1 MNEVAAIKEG
11 KGCVTSISG
20 ATVRVDLPDLK
31 IGDRVFVGDN
41 RLTGEVVRIDGAI
54 ATVQVFEEN
63 RGLGIGEPV
72 VSAEEPLLAHL
83 GPGLLGSVFD
93 GLQRPLARLRDESGD
108 FISSGLNPFPLDQQ
122 REWAFQ
128 TQRQAGD
135 TLHLGDSLG
144 HVREGHIEHHF
155 FSPRA
160 GVLSQLRDAPLQLEQ
175 PLASFD
181 DEEKVF
187 PRQSWP
193 VRKARP
199 YRRKQAPCAPLV
211 TGQRCLDFLFP
222 LLKGGVAIVPGGF
235 GTGKT
240 ILEQTVAKFADVD
253 VVVYVGC
260 GERGNEM
267 AGLLDE
273 FAQLEDPRSGRPLME
288 RTIIVANT
296 SNMPVAARE
305 SSIFTAVTMAEY
317 YRDMGLDVLFLADS
331 LSRWAEALREISA
344 ALEEMPGEDG
354 YPTYLGSRLSGFIE
368 RAGVVETMSGA
379 SGSLSMLLAV
389 SPPGADFAE
398 PVTQACLRVAGAL
411 YLLDTRLAHRRHF
424 PAINWTQ
431 SYSLYGEVAANHFT
445 ERHSQWVELQQ
456 GCRDILQREGAL
468 REIAEVVGMEGL
480 QDADRLLLLTAER
493 IRQQFLCQNSF
504 TADAFAAPEQTLAL
518 ISSLLAE
525 HQRLAAAVQQGELL
539 DELLKETADAPR

>member
-1 MNEVAAIKEG
+1 MNG
-11 KGCVTSISG
+11 TVTSISG
-20 ATVRVDLPDLK
+20 ATVCVDLADLK
-31 IGDRVFVGDN
+31 IGDRVFVGTS
-41 RLTGEVVRIDGAI
+41 RLTGEVVRLDDKI

-72 VSAEEPLLAHL
+72 TTAGDPLTVAL
-83 GPGLLGSVFD
+83 GPGLLGGIFD
-93 GLQRPLARLRDESGD
+93 GLQRPLPLLRESSGD
-108 FISSGLNPFPLDQQ
+108 FVSSGQNPFPLD
-122 REWAFQ
+122 RKRPWTITATSKPGDHLHSGEAF
-128 TQRQAGD
+128 AK
-135 TLHLGDSLG
+135 
-144 HVREGHIEHHF
+144 VREGHIEHLLLM
-155 FSPRA
+155 PQD
-160 GVLSQLRDAPLQLEQ
+160 GTLQQLEEGKQTLENPFATLADKQ
-175 PLASFD
+175 PLYGW
-181 DEEKVF
+181 
-187 PRQSWP
+187 QSWP

-199 YRRKQAPCAPLV
+199 YQCKLPPTKPLV

-222 LLKGGVAIVPGGF
+222 LLKGGVAMVPGGF

-240 ILEQTVAKFADVD
+240 VLEQTIAKFADVD

-273 FAQLEDPRSGRPLME
+273 FGELEDPRTKRPLKE

-331 LSRWAEALREISA
+331 LSRWAEALREISS

-368 RAGVVETMSGA
+368 RAGVVKTLSGGQ
-379 SGSLSMLLAV
+379 GSLSMILAV

-398 PVTQACLRVAGAL
+398 PVTQACLRVSGAL
-411 YLLDTRLAHRRHF
+411 YMLDTQLAHRRHF

-431 SYSLYGEVAANHFT
+431 SFSLYSDTAMAHFVEEHGEWAK
-445 ERHSQWVELQQ
+445 LQAR
-456 GCRDILQREGAL
+456 CRDILQREEAL
-468 REIAEVVGMEGL
+468 REVAEVVGMEGL
-480 QDADRLLLLTAER
+480 QDGDRLLMRTAEK
-493 IRQQFLCQNSF
+493 IRLDFLCQNSF
-504 TADAFAAPEQTLAL
+504 TEDAFAAPKSTIESITMLV
-518 ISSLLAE
+518 AE
-525 HQRLAAAVQQGELL
+525 HDQLSTALDDGALL
-539 DELLKETADAPR
+539 DDLLKEAANAPR

>member
-1 MNEVAAIKEG
+1 MNG
-11 KGCVTSISG
+11 KVTSISG
-20 ATVRVDLPDLK
+20 ATVCVDLPDLK
-31 IGDRVFVGDN
+31 VGDRVLVGSN
-41 RLTGEVVRIDGAI
+41 RLTGEVVRLDGRI

-63 RGLGIGEPV
+63 RGLGIGEEV
-72 VSAEEPLLAHL
+72 ATAGGPLTVHL
-83 GPGLLGSVFD
+83 GPGLLGGVFD
-93 GLQRPLARLRDESGD
+93 GLQRPLPQLLRNSGD
-108 FISSGLNPFPLDQQ
+108 FITSGQNPFPLD
-122 REWAFQ
+122 RSRAWEFSSDRRPGEALHAGEAFG
-128 TQRQAGD
+128 T
-135 TLHLGDSLG
+135 
-144 HVREGHIEHHF
+144 VREGHIDHLLL
-155 FSPRA
+155 SPRD
-160 GVLSQLRDAPLQLEQ
+160 GTLVRLHTGTLFLEN
-175 PLASFD
+175 PAATFA
-181 DEEKVF
+181 EAEPVHGWH
-187 PRQSWP
+187 SWP
-193 VRKARP
+193 VRDARP
-199 YRRKQAPCAPLV
+199 YRRKLPPTTPLI

-240 ILEQTVAKFADVD
+240 VLEQTIAKFADVD

-273 FAQLEDPRSGRPLME
+273 FGELEDPRSGRPLME

-368 RAGVVETMSGA
+368 RAGVVEALSGGE
-379 SGSLSMLLAV
+379 GSLSMILAV

-411 YLLDTRLAHRRHF
+411 YLLDTQLAHRRHF

-431 SYSLYGEVAANHFT
+431 SFSLYSDTAMAHFT
-445 ERHSQWVELQQ
+445 EQHAEWAKLQAR
-456 GCRDILQREGAL
+456 CRDLLQREDAL
-468 REIAEVVGMEGL
+468 REVAEVVGMEGL
-480 QDADRLLLLTAER
+480 QDGDRLLMRTAEK
-493 IRQQFLCQNSF
+493 IRLDFLCQNSF
-504 TADAFAAPEQTLAL
+504 TEDAFATPQDTIAHITAL
-518 ISSLLAE
+518 VAG
-525 HQRLAAAVQQGELL
+525 HDRLAAALKGGALL
-539 DELLKETADAPR
+539 DDLLKEGADAPR

>member
-1 MNEVAAIKEG
+1 MNG
-11 KGCVTSISG
+11 KVTSISG
-20 ATVRVDLPDLK
+20 ATVCVDLADLK
-31 IGDRVFVGDN
+31 VGDRVFVGSS
-41 RLTGEVVRIDGAI
+41 RLTGEVVRIDATI
-54 ATVQVFEEN
+54 STVQVFEEN

-72 VSAEEPLLAHL
+72 ISAKGPLTVRL
-83 GPGLLGSVFD
+83 GPGLLGGVFD
-93 GLQRPLARLRDESGD
+93 GLQRPLPLLQQSSGD
-108 FISSGLNPFPLDQQ
+108 FISSGQDPFPLDCK
-122 REWAFQ
+122 RRWAFSSE
-128 TQRQAGD
+128 RKVGD
-135 TLHLGDSLG
+135 RLRSGEAFG
-144 HVREGHIEHHF
+144 KVREGHIDH
-155 FSPRA
+155 
-160 GVLSQLRDAPLQLEQ
+160 LLLTSQEGILTQLHSGELQLEQ
-175 PLASFD
+175 PAAHLE
-181 DEEKVF
+181 DE
-187 PRQSWP
+187 QLLHGWHSWP

-199 YRRKQAPCAPLV
+199 YQSKLPPTTPLV

-240 ILEQTVAKFADVD
+240 VLEQTIAKHADVD
-253 VVVYVGC
+253 IVVYVGC

-273 FAQLEDPRSGRPLME
+273 FSELEDPRSNRPLME

-368 RAGVVETMSGA
+368 RAGVVETLAGGQ
-379 SGSLSMLLAV
+379 GSLSMILAV

-411 YLLDTRLAHRRHF
+411 YMLDTNLAHRRHF

-431 SYSLYGEVAANHFT
+431 SFSLYSDTAMAHFT
-445 ERHSQWVELQQ
+445 EQHSTWAALQAR
-456 GCRDILQREGAL
+456 CRDILQREDAL
-468 REIAEVVGMEGL
+468 REVAEVVGMEGL
-480 QDADRLLLLTAER
+480 QDNDRLLMCTAEK
-493 IRQQFLCQNSF
+493 IRLDFLCQNSF
-504 TADAFAAPEQTLAL
+504 SDDAYTTPQNTVAQITTLV
-518 ISSLLAE
+518 SE
-525 HQRLAAAVQQGELL
+525 HDRIAAALNDGALL
-539 DELLKETADAPR
+539 VDLLKEAADAPL

>member
-1 MNEVAAIKEG
+1 MNG
-11 KGCVTSISG
+11 KVTSISG
-20 ATVRVDLPDLK
+20 ATVCVDLPDLK
-31 IGDRVFVGDN
+31 IGERVFVGSN
-41 RLTGEVVRIDGAI
+41 SLTGEVVRLDGNI

-72 VSAEEPLLAHL
+72 TSAKGPLTVCL
-83 GPGLLGSVFD
+83 GPGLLGGIFD
-93 GLQRPLARLRDESGD
+93 GLQRPLPLLQENSGD
-108 FISSGLNPFPLDQQ
+108 FITSGQSPFPLDCS
-122 REWAFQ
+122 RSWDFSSE
-128 TQRQAGD
+128 RKAGD
-135 TLHLGDSLG
+135 ELRLGETFG
-144 HVREGHIEHHF
+144 KVREGHIDHLLL
-155 FSPRA
+155 SPKAGRLGQLNN
-160 GVLSQLRDAPLQLEQ
+160 GVLQLDSPAAILDDNEPLHGWHN
-175 PLASFD
+175 
-181 DEEKVF
+181 
-187 PRQSWP
+187 WP
-193 VRKARP
+193 VRNARP
-199 YRRKQAPCAPLV
+199 FRQKLPPTTPLV

-240 ILEQTVAKFADVD
+240 ILEQTIAKFADVD

-273 FAQLEDPRSGRPLME
+273 FGELEDPRSKRPLME

-368 RAGVVETMSGA
+368 RAGVVETLSGGK
-379 SGSLSMLLAV
+379 GSLSMILAV

-411 YLLDTRLAHRRHF
+411 YMLDTQLAHRRHF

-431 SYSLYGEVAANHFT
+431 SFSLYSDTAMAHFS
-445 ERHSQWVELQQ
+445 EQHSEWAKHQAR
-456 GCRDILQREGAL
+456 CRDILQREESL
-468 REIAEVVGMEGL
+468 REVAEVVGMEGL
-480 QDADRLLLLTAER
+480 QDGDRLLMLTAEK
-493 IRQQFLCQNSF
+493 IRLDFLCQNSF
-504 TADAFAAPEQTLAL
+504 TEDAYAAPQSTIGHIA
-518 ISSLLAE
+518 SLVAE
-525 HQRLAAAVQQGELL
+525 HDRLAAALNDGALL
-539 DELLKETADAPR
+539 DDLLKEAADASL

>member
-1 MNEVAAIKEG
+1 MNG
-11 KGCVTSISG
+11 KVTSISG
-20 ATVRVDLPDLK
+20 ATVCVDLPDLK
-31 IGDRVFVGDN
+31 IGDRVFVGAS
-41 RLTGEVVRIDGAI
+41 RLTGEVVRLEGAI
-54 ATVQVFEEN
+54 ATVQVFEDN

-72 VSAEEPLLAHL
+72 ETAQGPLTVRL
-83 GPGLLGSVFD
+83 GPGLLGGVFD
-93 GLQRPLARLRDESGD
+93 GLQRPLDRLQETSGD
-108 FISSGLNPFPLDQQ
+108 FICSGQDLFPLDCS
-122 REWAFQ
+122 REWDFTPACTPGAVLETGAAF
-128 TQRQAGD
+128 GK
-135 TLHLGDSLG
+135 
-144 HVREGHIEHHF
+144 VREGHIDHLL
-155 FSPRA
+155 
-160 GVLSQLRDAPLQLEQ
+160 LSAQSGTLAQLHTGPLQLEQ
-175 PLASFD
+175 PAAHFEDGRALLGWH
-181 DEEKVF
+181 
-187 PRQSWP
+187 SWP

-199 YRRKQAPCAPLV
+199 IRRKLPPSKPLV

-222 LLKGGVAIVPGGF
+222 MLKGGVSIVPGGF

-240 ILEQTVAKFADVD
+240 VLEQTIAKFADVD

-273 FAQLEDPRSGRPLME
+273 FYELQDPRRDRPLME

-368 RAGVVETMSGA
+368 RAGAIETVNGA
-379 SGSLSMLLAV
+379 RGSLSMILAV

-411 YLLDTRLAHRRHF
+411 YLLDTQLAHRRHF
-424 PAINWTQ
+424 PAINWTH
-431 SYSLYGEVAANHFT
+431 SYSLYSDTALVHFT
-445 ERHSQWVELQQ
+445 EQHAEWSAMQSR
-456 GCRDILQREGAL
+456 CRDILQREEAL
-468 REIAEVVGMEGL
+468 REVAEVVGMEGL
-480 QDADRLLLLTAER
+480 QDSDRLLMRTAEK
-493 IRQQFLCQNSF
+493 IRLEFLCQNSF
-504 TADAFAAPEQTLAL
+504 TDDAYATPQNTLAQ
-518 ISSLLAE
+518 IAALLAE
-525 HQRLAAAVQQGELL
+525 HERLNQGLQEGRLL
-539 DELLKETADAPR
+539 DDLLREDGDATG

>member
-1 MNEVAAIKEG
+1 MNG
-11 KGCVTSISG
+11 QVTSISG
-20 ATVRVDLPDLK
+20 ATVCVNLADLK
-31 IGDRVFVGDN
+31 IGDRVLVGVN
-41 RLTGEVVRIDGAI
+41 RLTGEVVRLDGEI

-72 VSAEEPLLAHL
+72 ASAEGPLTVKL
-83 GPGLLGSVFD
+83 GPGLLGGVFD
-93 GLQRPLARLRDESGD
+93 GLQRPLPLLQELSGD
-108 FISSGLNPFPLDQQ
+108 FIASGQNPFPLDCKRQWDFCSERKAGQ
-122 REWAFQ
+122 ALLQGEAF
-128 TQRQAGD
+128 GV
-135 TLHLGDSLG
+135 
-144 HVREGHIEHHF
+144 VREGHIDHLLLAAQ
-155 FSPRA
+155 S
-160 GVLSQLRDAPLQLEQ
+160 GVVAQTHSGPLLLEQ
-175 PLASFD
+175 PALTLAD
-181 DEEKVF
+181 GQ
-187 PRQSWP
+187 PLHGWHSWP
-193 VRKARP
+193 VRTARP
-199 YRRKQAPCAPLV
+199 YRRKLPPSTPLV

-222 LLKGGVAIVPGGF
+222 MLKGGVAIVPGGF

-240 ILEQTVAKFADVD
+240 VLEQTIAKFADVD

-273 FAQLEDPRSGRPLME
+273 FGQLEDPRSGRPLME

-317 YRDMGLDVLFLADS
+317 YRDMNLDVLFLADS

-368 RAGVVETMSGA
+368 RAGVVETISGGQ
-379 SGSLSMLLAV
+379 GSLSMILAV

-411 YLLDTRLAHRRHF
+411 YLLDTQLAHRRHF

-431 SYSLYGEVAANHFT
+431 SFSLYSDTAMAHFT
-445 ERHSQWVELQQ
+445 EQHGDWAKLQAR
-456 GCRDILQREGAL
+456 CRDILQREDAL
-468 REIAEVVGMEGL
+468 REVAEVVGMEGL
-480 QDADRLLLLTAER
+480 QDGDRLLMRTAEKVR
-493 IRQQFLCQNSF
+493 LEFLCQNSF
-504 TADAFAAPEQTLAL
+504 TEDAYTTPQSTLQQISALIADHDRMDAALGQGALLDDLLREAADA
-518 ISSLLAE
+518 SL
-525 HQRLAAAVQQGELL
+525 
-539 DELLKETADAPR
+539 

>member
-1 MNEVAAIKEG
+1 MSG
-11 KGCVTSISG
+11 KVTSISG
-20 ATVRVDLPDLK
+20 ATVCVDLPDLK
-31 IGDRVFVGDN
+31 IGDRVFVGEN
-41 RLTGEVVRIDGAI
+41 RLTGEVVRLDSNI

-63 RGLGIGEPV
+63 RGLGVGEEV
-72 VSAEEPLLAHL
+72 TTASGPLTVQL
-83 GPGLLGSVFD
+83 GPGLLGGIFD
-93 GLQRPLARLRDESGD
+93 GLQRPLPLLQKNSGD
-108 FISSGLNPFPLDQQ
+108 FISSGQNPFPLD
-122 REWAFQ
+122 RKRSWAFSSDCKPGDALLAG
-128 TQRQAGD
+128 QAFG
-135 TLHLGDSLG
+135 T
-144 HVREGHIEHHF
+144 VREGHIDHLLL
-155 FSPRA
+155 SPREGTLA
-160 GVLSQLRDAPLQLEQ
+160 QLSVGELQLENPAATFADQQ
-175 PLASFD
+175 PLHGWH
-181 DEEKVF
+181 
-187 PRQSWP
+187 SWP
-193 VRKARP
+193 VRNARP
-199 YRRKQAPCAPLV
+199 YRSKLPPTTPLI

-240 ILEQTVAKFADVD
+240 VLEQTIAKFADVD

-273 FAQLEDPRSGRPLME
+273 FAGLEDPRSGRPLME

-368 RAGVVETMSGA
+368 RSGVVETLSAGT
-379 SGSLSMLLAV
+379 GSLSMILAV

-411 YLLDTRLAHRRHF
+411 YMLDTQLAHRRHF

-431 SYSLYGEVAANHFT
+431 SYSLYSDTAMAHFT
-445 ERHSQWVELQQ
+445 EEHGEWAKLQAR
-456 GCRDILQREGAL
+456 CRDILQREDAL
-468 REIAEVVGMEGL
+468 REVAEVVGMEGL
-480 QDADRLLLLTAER
+480 QDNDRLLMRTAEK
-493 IRQQFLCQNSF
+493 IRLDFLCQNSF
-504 TADAFAAPEQTLAL
+504 TDDAFATPQDTIEHIKAL
-518 ISSLLAE
+518 VAE
-525 HQRLAAAVQQGELL
+525 HDLLTKALQDGALL
-539 DELLKETADAPR
+539 DDLLKETADAPL

>member
-1 MNEVAAIKEG
+1 MNG
-11 KGCVTSISG
+11 QVTSISG
-20 ATVRVDLPDLK
+20 ATVCVDLADLK
-31 IGDRVFVGDN
+31 IGDRVLVGSN
-41 RLTGEVVRIDGAI
+41 RLTGEVVRLDGRI

-63 RGLGIGEPV
+63 RGLGIGEAV
-72 VSAEEPLLAHL
+72 TSAKGPLTVHL
-83 GPGLLGSVFD
+83 GPGLLGGIFD
-93 GLQRPLARLRDESGD
+93 GLQRPLSLLLEGSGD
-108 FISSGLNPFPLDQQ
+108 FIASGQDPFPLDCT
-122 REWAFQ
+122 RTWTFSSE
-128 TQRQAGD
+128 RQAGD
-135 TLHLGDSLG
+135 QIRVGETFGK
-144 HVREGHIEHHF
+144 VKEGHIDHLLL
-155 FSPRA
+155 SPHA
-160 GVLSQLRDAPLQLEQ
+160 GVLEQLYTGKLQLEHPAAMLAGGQ
-175 PLASFD
+175 PLHGWH
-181 DEEKVF
+181 
-187 PRQSWP
+187 SWP

-199 YRRKQAPCAPLV
+199 YRQKLQPAAPLI

-240 ILEQTVAKFADVD
+240 VLEQTIAKFADVD

-273 FAQLEDPRSGRPLME
+273 FGELEDPRSKRPLME
-288 RTIIVANT
+288 RTIVVANT

-368 RAGVVETMSGA
+368 RAGVVKTLSAGQ
-379 SGSLSMLLAV
+379 GSLSMILAV

-411 YLLDTRLAHRRHF
+411 YMLDTQLAHRRHF

-431 SYSLYGEVAANHFT
+431 SFSLYSDTALAHFT
-445 ERHSQWVELQQ
+445 ERHAEWAKLQAH
-456 GCRDILQREGAL
+456 CRDLLQREDAL
-468 REIAEVVGMEGL
+468 REVAEVVGMEGL
-480 QDADRLLLLTAER
+480 QDGDRLLMRTAEK
-493 IRQQFLCQNSF
+493 IRLDFLCQNSF
-504 TADAFAAPEQTLAL
+504 TDDAYTSPESTIEHFAAL
-518 ISSLLAE
+518 IDE
-525 HQRLAAAVQQGELL
+525 HDRLAAALDGGALL
-539 DELLKETADAPR
+539 DDLLKEAADAPR

>member
-1 MNEVAAIKEG
+1 MNG
-11 KGCVTSISG
+11 KVTSISG
-20 ATVRVDLPDLK
+20 ATVCVDLADLK
-31 IGDRVFVGDN
+31 VGDRVFVGTS
-41 RLTGEVVRIDGAI
+41 RLTGEVVRLDGTI

-63 RGLGIGEPV
+63 RGLGVGEPV
-72 VSAEEPLLAHL
+72 VSAQGPLTVRL
-83 GPGLLGSVFD
+83 GPGLLGGVFD
-93 GLQRPLARLRDESGD
+93 GLQRPLPLLQKSSGD
-108 FISSGLNPFPLDQQ
+108 FITSGQDPFPLDCSRSWQFST
-122 REWAFQ
+122 ECKIGEALHAGEAF
-128 TQRQAGD
+128 GK
-135 TLHLGDSLG
+135 
-144 HVREGHIEHHF
+144 VREGHIDHLLLT
-155 FSPRA
+155 PTDGTLA
-160 GVLSQLRDAPLQLEQ
+160 QLHTGELQLEQ
-175 PLASFD
+175 PAARL
-181 DEEKVF
+181 EENQ
-187 PRQSWP
+187 PLHGWHSWP
-193 VRKARP
+193 VRSARP
-199 YRRKQAPCAPLV
+199 YRSKLPPTTPLI

-240 ILEQTVAKFADVD
+240 VLEQTIAKHADVD

-273 FAQLEDPRSGRPLME
+273 FSELEDPRSNRPLME

-368 RAGVVETMSGA
+368 RAGVVKTMAGGQ
-379 SGSLSMLLAV
+379 GSLSMILAV

-411 YLLDTRLAHRRHF
+411 YMLDTNLAHRRHF

-431 SYSLYGEVAANHFT
+431 SFSLYSDTAMAHFT
-445 ERHSQWVELQQ
+445 EQHGEWAKLQAR
-456 GCRDILQREGAL
+456 CRDILQREDAL
-468 REIAEVVGMEGL
+468 REVAEVVGMEGL
-480 QDADRLLLLTAER
+480 QDGDRLLMRTAEK
-493 IRQQFLCQNSF
+493 IRLDFLCQNSF
-504 TADAFAAPEQTLAL
+504 SDDAYATPQSTVEHISTL
-518 ISSLLAE
+518 ITE
-525 HQRLAAAVQQGELL
+525 HDRLAASLDQGDLL
-539 DELLKETADAPR
+539 DDLLKEAFDAPL

>member
-1 MNEVAAIKEG
+1 M
-11 KGCVTSISG
+11 KGTVTSISG
-20 ATVRVDLPDLK
+20 ATVCVDLADLK
-31 IGDRVFVGDN
+31 IGDRVFVGTSH
-41 RLTGEVVRIDGAI
+41 LTGEVVRIDDKI

-72 VSAEEPLLAHL
+72 TTAGGPLTVAL
-83 GPGLLGSVFD
+83 GPGLLGGIFD
-93 GLQRPLARLRDESGD
+93 GLQRPLPLLLENSGD
-108 FISSGLNPFPLDQQ
+108 FVSSGQNPFPLD
-122 REWAFQ
+122 RKKSWAV
-128 TQRQAGD
+128 TTNNKPGD
-135 TLHLGDSLG
+135 HLHSGEAFAK
-144 HVREGHIEHHF
+144 VREGHIEHLLLM
-155 FSPRA
+155 PQD
-160 GVLSQLRDAPLQLEQ
+160 GTLQQLEEGRLTLENPVATLADKQ
-175 PLASFD
+175 PLYGWH
-181 DEEKVF
+181 
-187 PRQSWP
+187 SWP

-199 YRRKQAPCAPLV
+199 YQSKLPPTRPLV

-222 LLKGGVAIVPGGF
+222 LLKGGVAMVPGGF

-240 ILEQTVAKFADVD
+240 VLEQTIAKFADVD

-273 FAQLEDPRSGRPLME
+273 FGELEDPRTKRPLKE

-331 LSRWAEALREISA
+331 LSRWAEALREISS

-368 RAGVVETMSGA
+368 RAGVVKTLSGGQ
-379 SGSLSMLLAV
+379 GSLSMILAV

-398 PVTQACLRVAGAL
+398 PVTQACLRVSGAL
-411 YLLDTRLAHRRHF
+411 YMLDTQLAHRRHF

-431 SYSLYGEVAANHFT
+431 SFSLYSDTAMAHF
-445 ERHSQWVELQQ
+445 VEEHAEWAKLQAR
-456 GCRDILQREGAL
+456 CRDILQREDAL
-468 REIAEVVGMEGL
+468 REVAEVVGMEGL
-480 QDADRLLLLTAER
+480 QDGDRLLMRTAEK
-493 IRQQFLCQNSF
+493 IRLDFLCQNSF
-504 TADAFAAPEQTLAL
+504 TEDAFAAPKSTIESITTLV
-518 ISSLLAE
+518 AE
-525 HQRLAAAVQQGELL
+525 HDQLSAALANGALL
-539 DELLKETADAPR
+539 DDLLKEADHAPR

>member
-1 MNEVAAIKEG
+1 MNG
-11 KGCVTSISG
+11 TVTSISG
-20 ATVRVDLPDLK
+20 ATVCVDLADLK
-31 IGDRVFVGDN
+31 IGDRVFVGTS
-41 RLTGEVVRIDGAI
+41 RLTGEVVRLDDKI

-72 VSAEEPLLAHL
+72 TTAGDPLTVAL
-83 GPGLLGSVFD
+83 GPGLLGGIFD
-93 GLQRPLARLRDESGD
+93 GLQRPLPLLLENSGD
-108 FISSGLNPFPLDQQ
+108 FVSSGQNPFPLD
-122 REWAFQ
+122 RKKPWAV
-128 TQRQAGD
+128 TTNSKPGD
-135 TLHLGDSLG
+135 HLHSGEAFAK
-144 HVREGHIEHHF
+144 VREGHIEHLLLM
-155 FSPRA
+155 PQD
-160 GVLSQLRDAPLQLEQ
+160 GTLQQFEEGRLTLENPVATLVDKQ
-175 PLASFD
+175 PLYGWH
-181 DEEKVF
+181 
-187 PRQSWP
+187 SWP

-199 YRRKQAPCAPLV
+199 FQRKLPPTRPLV

-222 LLKGGVAIVPGGF
+222 LLKGGVAMVPGGF

-240 ILEQTVAKFADVD
+240 VLEQTIAKFADVD

-273 FAQLEDPRSGRPLME
+273 FGELEDPRTKRPLKE

-368 RAGVVETMSGA
+368 RAGVVKTMAGGQ
-379 SGSLSMLLAV
+379 GSLSMILAV

-411 YLLDTRLAHRRHF
+411 YMLDTNLAHRRHF

-431 SYSLYGEVAANHFT
+431 SFSLYSDTAMAHFT
-445 ERHSQWVELQQ
+445 EQHAEWAKLQAR
-456 GCRDILQREGAL
+456 CRDILQREDAL
-468 REIAEVVGMEGL
+468 REVAEVVGMEGL
-480 QDADRLLLLTAER
+480 QDGDRLLMRTAEK
-493 IRQQFLCQNSF
+493 IRLDFLCQNSF
-504 TADAFAAPEQTLAL
+504 TDDAYATPQSTVEH
-518 ISSLLAE
+518 IGSLVAE
-525 HQRLAAAVQQGELL
+525 HDRLATALNDGALL
-539 DELLKETADAPR
+539 DDLLKEVADAPL

>member
-1 MNEVAAIKEG
+1 MNG
-11 KGCVTSISG
+11 KVTSISG
-20 ATVRVDLPDLK
+20 ATVRADLPDLK
-31 IGDRVFVGDN
+31 IGDRVFVGFS
-41 RLTGEVVRIDGAI
+41 RLTGEVVRLEGGI
-54 ATVQVFEEN
+54 ATIQVFEDN

-72 VSAEEPLLAHL
+72 TTAQGPLTVRL
-83 GPGLLGSVFD
+83 GPGLLGGVFD
-93 GLQRPLARLRDESGD
+93 GLQRPLHTLQEDSGD
-108 FISSGLNPFPLDQQ
+108 FISSGQDPFPLDCSKSWDFCS
-122 REWAFQ
+122 EFTEGVILKTGEAF
-128 TQRQAGD
+128 GK
-135 TLHLGDSLG
+135 
-144 HVREGHIEHHF
+144 VREGHIDHLLL
-155 FSPRA
+155 SPRDGTLA
-160 GVLSQLRDAPLQLEQ
+160 KLNTGELQLEQ
-175 PLASFD
+175 PAAHFEDGQPLLGWH
-181 DEEKVF
+181 
-187 PRQSWP
+187 SWP

-199 YRRKQAPCAPLV
+199 IRRKLPPVLPLV

-222 LLKGGVAIVPGGF
+222 MLKGGVSIVPGGF

-240 ILEQTVAKFADVD
+240 VLEQTIAKFADVD

-273 FAQLEDPRSGRPLME
+273 FNELQDPRSDRPLME

-368 RAGVVETMSGA
+368 RAGVVETLSGS
-379 SGSLSMLLAV
+379 SGSLSMILAV

-411 YLLDTRLAHRRHF
+411 YMLDTQLAHRRHF
-424 PAINWTQ
+424 PAINWTH
-431 SYSLYGEVAANHFT
+431 SYSLYSDTAMAHFT
-445 ERHSQWVELQQ
+445 EQHGEWARLQSR
-456 GCRDILQREGAL
+456 CRDILQREEAL
-468 REIAEVVGMEGL
+468 REVAEVVGMEGL
-480 QDADRLLLLTAER
+480 QDADRLLMRTAEK
-493 IRQQFLCQNSF
+493 IRLDFLCQNSF
-504 TADAFAAPEQTLAL
+504 TDDAYATPQNTLEQITTL
-518 ISSLLAE
+518 IAE
-525 HQRLAAAVQQGELL
+525 HERINTGLKEGALL
-539 DELLKETADAPR
+539 DDLLMEDTDASG

>member
-1 MNEVAAIKEG
+1 MNG
-11 KGCVTSISG
+11 KVTSISG
-20 ATVRVDLPDLK
+20 ATVCVDLPDLK
-31 IGDRVFVGDN
+31 IGDRVFVGIS
-41 RLTGEVVRIDGAI
+41 RLTGEVVRLESQI

-63 RGLGIGEPV
+63 RGLGVGEPV
-72 VSAEEPLLAHL
+72 TTAKGPLTVKL
-83 GPGLLGSVFD
+83 GPGLLGGVFD
-93 GLQRPLARLRDESGD
+93 GLQRPLPRLLEESGD
-108 FISSGLNPFPLDQQ
+108 FISTGQNPFPLDCT
-122 REWAFQ
+122 RSWNFASELKPGDLLKP
-128 TQRQAGD
+128 GD
-135 TLHLGDSLG
+135 TIGR
-144 HVREGHIEHHF
+144 VREGHIDHLLTSDQEGRIDKVHCGELTLEQ
-155 FSPRA
+155 PAATLA
-160 GVLSQLRDAPLQLEQ
+160 GNHPLQLWH
-175 PLASFD
+175 
-181 DEEKVF
+181 
-187 PRQSWP
+187 SWP
-193 VRKARP
+193 VRKARRFRSKLP
-199 YRRKQAPCAPLV
+199 PTTPLV

-222 LLKGGVAIVPGGF
+222 MLKGGVSIVPGGF

-240 ILEQTVAKFADVD
+240 VLEQTIAKFADVD

-273 FAQLEDPRSGRPLME
+273 FAELQDPRTGRPLME

-368 RAGVVETMSGA
+368 RAGVVETLSGA
-379 SGSLSMLLAV
+379 RGSLSMILAV

-411 YLLDTRLAHRRHF
+411 YMLDTQLAHRRHF
-424 PAINWTQ
+424 PAINWTH
-431 SYSLYGEVAANHFT
+431 SYSLYSDTAMAHFT
-445 ERHSQWVELQQ
+445 EQHGQWSELQKR
-456 GCRDILQREGAL
+456 CRDILQREDTL

-480 QDADRLLLLTAER
+480 QDTDRLLMRTAEK
-493 IRQQFLCQNSF
+493 IRLEFLCQNSF
-504 TADAFAAPEQTLAL
+504 TDDAYATPEGTIDKIGTLVSEHDRLSKAL
-518 ISSLLAE
+518 KEGA
-525 HQRLAAAVQQGELL
+525 LL
-539 DELLKETADAPR
+539 DDLLKENANASG